1 MESFP
6 GKSRAAETPKRL
18 EESANF
24 EGVDSILTCERASH
38 PVIQEQIVE
47 LLFAQEVAE
56 KERIDSTKWVP
67 LNPEWIAEHGETDQ
81 DVMGTEDSD
90 DIIVRGQLH
99 AVEPDKDRIRRELS
113 ERVAHVSTVTEISFE
128 EGEPDSEMMR
138 FNWNIGDQK
147 ASAKQLAI
155 TLAHEK
161 GHRIRPYVGSF
172 LNQHFAAG
180 FDPSKARYTDQ
191 EYAFYRNEWAKDLG
205 GTALSDE
212 RIESELKEYL
222 FSAMELA
229 ERMNQLKC
237 YFGMRGAE
245 KFTHEHLAYAREH
258 YVEDTGLDNEMTRFF
273 QAITPETEAA
283 FLDLI
288 NTAGI

>member
-1 MESFP
+1 MRTERIIPDVIYMESFP

-128 EGEPDSEMMR
+128 EGEPDSDDEIQLEYR
-138 FNWNIGDQK
+138 RSEGEREAIGD
-147 ASAKQLAI
+147 
-155 TLAHEK
+155 H
-161 GHRIRPYVGSF
+161 
-172 LNQHFAAG
+172 
-180 FDPSKARYTDQ
+180 AR
-191 EYAFYRNEWAKDLG
+191 A
-205 GTALSDE
+205 
-212 RIESELKEYL
+212 
-222 FSAMELA
+222 
-229 ERMNQLKC
+229 
-237 YFGMRGAE
+237 
-245 KFTHEHLAYAREH
+245 
-258 YVEDTGLDNEMTRFF
+258 
-273 QAITPETEAA
+273 
-283 FLDLI
+283 
-288 NTAGI
+288 